1 MSDRFGMT
9 GNYLIHSAKGTSWEK
24 KDHKYI
30 RKENGKYYYEQN
42 KSLDKEL
49 EGLTEKYLSEDQD
62 ISLNE
67 FRKKHL
73 SYNDINDRKSAII
86 GLQQNI
92 KAYNRAKNKNEK
104 EYAEMM
110 IEACLE
116 EIYKK
121 DIKLNQRK

>member
-30 RKENGKYYYEQN
+30 RKENGKYYYKEN

-67 FRKKHL
+67 FRKKHS

-92 KAYNRAKNKNEK
+92 KAYNSAKNKNEK

>member
-9 GNYLIHSAKGTSWEK
+9 GKYLVHSAKGTSWEK

-30 RKENGKYYYEQN
+30 RKENGKYYYEEN

-67 FRKKHL
+67 FRKKT
-73 SYNDINDRKSAII
+73 SII
-86 GLQQNI
+86 
-92 KAYNRAKNKNEK
+92 
-104 EYAEMM
+104 
-110 IEACLE
+110 
-116 EIYKK
+116 
-121 DIKLNQRK
+121 

>member
-9 GNYLIHSAKGTSWEK
+9 GNFLVHSAKGTSWEK

-30 RKENGKYYYEQN
+30 RKEN

-73 SYNDINDRKSAII
+73 SYNDINDRKTAII

-92 KAYNRAKNKNEK
+92 KAYNSAKNKNEK

>member
-9 GNYLIHSAKGTSWEK
+9 GNFLVHSAKGTSWEK

-30 RKENGKYYYEQN
+30 RKENGKYYYKEN

-67 FRKKHL
+67 FRKKHS

-92 KAYNRAKNKNEK
+92 KAYNSAKNKNEK

>member
-9 GNYLIHSAKGTSWEK
+9 GNFLVHSAKGTSWEK

-30 RKENGKYYYEQN
+30 RKENGKYYYKEN

-67 FRKKHL
+67 FRKKHP

-92 KAYNRAKNKNEK
+92 KAYNSAKNKNEK

-110 IEACLE
+110 IKACLE